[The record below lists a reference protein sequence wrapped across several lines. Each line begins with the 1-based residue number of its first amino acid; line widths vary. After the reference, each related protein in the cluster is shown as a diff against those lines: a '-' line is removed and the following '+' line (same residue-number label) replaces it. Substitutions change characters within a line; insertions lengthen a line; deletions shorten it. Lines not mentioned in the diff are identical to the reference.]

1 MTTRSHSDSDE
12 LSVEGAHSSIAPK
25 RMRTAEPSAK
35 STAEPAAQPESADT
49 EPRQGHSEETL
60 LRPITMEIVS
70 IRDGRLNFLELRDVF
85 HAWCPLLDRYNWYWW
100 SLSFKRLLRTLP
112 IPNVMKYIDGTG
124 PIYIPD
130 YNPNF
135 EGSLSSIICGL
146 CKLEGIDNIR
156 EEVLG
161 VFDEEVPMASSFIFL
176 TLETALKPYATEQKE
191 VREQERE
198 DKYSRDLE
206 DLEDL
211 LEDIDDDD
219 LSDIAKN
226 AHAEDRQASRYP
238 EREEEE
244 EERWLGQQEEE
255 EAKKAGLPR
264 VVWLPDEKG
273 RPRFKPS

>member
-1 MTTRSHSDSDE
+1 
-12 LSVEGAHSSIAPK
+12 
-25 RMRTAEPSAK
+25 MRGVHF
-35 STAEPAAQPESADT
+35 STATMVLVEPLVQATPSD
-49 EPRQGHSEETL
+49 
-60 LRPITMEIVS
+60 
-70 IRDGRLNFLELRDVF
+70 
-85 HAWCPLLDRYNWYWW
+85 
-100 SLSFKRLLRTLP
+100 LP
-112 IPNVMKYIDGTG
+112 IPNVMKYIDGTARYTFQLQ
-124 PIYIPD
+124 PKFRRLTERYHMPQ
-130 YNPNF
+130 YKLC
-135 EGSLSSIICGL
+135 ELVSIAYLIHARAL
-146 CKLEGIDNIR
+146 TTSR
-156 EEVLG
+156 EVLG

-176 TLETALKPYATEQKE
+176 TLETALKPYATEQRRYENRNAK
-191 VREQERE
+191 QIL
-198 DKYSRDLE
+198 KGLE